1 MDEWSIISSTSGRLA
16 RSRTRSRAQTSSD
29 PVARQ
34 RFKDETGLEIPE
46 SQPKVNLDE
55 FVDLEHWGGYPVQC
69 VGILWEIQKSNVG
82 CLPGIPSYGL
92 LVEFVCVCW
101 MLDTGYP
108 WSCLSM
114 GFVLGFIP
122 LLYCFLSLFIVN
134 MTTQLGR
141 FFLSDL
147 SAFAPQRERHVKF
160 PLLTFRGDCPSE
172 WIPPST
178 WHSIQQR
185 RRQKL
190 IFRHAASKNIPK
202 GHCL

>member
-1 MDEWSIISSTSGRLA
+1 MKHVLTLVRLYINILIISLFLWLHSLCGWVIIISSTSGRLA

-55 FVDLEHWGGYPVQC
+55 FADLEHWVATLYSVLEFFG
-69 VGILWEIQKSNVG
+69 KSRSQMFG

-147 SAFAPQRERHVKF
+147 SAFAPQR
-160 PLLTFRGDCPSE
+160 S
-172 WIPPST
+172 
-178 WHSIQQR
+178 
-185 RRQKL
+185 
-190 IFRHAASKNIPK
+190 AM
-202 GHCL
+202 